1 MYRLMQPSD
10 EAAVVALWQKERGD
24 SAEFIKTALEK
35 FAGAENIYVAEEND
49 EIVAAALAV
58 PVTLKGRSGS
68 YLYGLCG
75 QGSLLLAGLV
85 DYLCAQQKL
94 RGAGFTVAVPAG
106 QEQAALL
113 ENKGFQRA
121 FALRCLPREVSRNL
135 WSQAEFDSVT
145 ARFYPDTVQ
154 FPPEQMAVVLTDL
167 YARGA
172 TIVSS
177 EKGYGI
183 YFRREDTLYFVE
195 LMAEDDRSAEVLM
208 EAAREKEV
216 IVERAVITVGAAQN
230 LFLGEGTRQDYG
242 MIRFDTEPFDVEES
256 YMRLM
261 MES

>member
-1 MYRLMQPSD
+1 
-10 EAAVVALWQKERGD
+10 
-24 SAEFIKTALEK
+24 
-35 FAGAENIYVAEEND
+35 
-49 EIVAAALAV
+49 
-58 PVTLKGRSGS
+58 
-68 YLYGLCG
+68 
-75 QGSLLLAGLV
+75 
-85 DYLCAQQKL
+85 
-94 RGAGFTVAVPAG
+94 
-106 QEQAALL
+106 
-113 ENKGFQRA
+113 
-121 FALRCLPREVSRNL
+121 
-135 WSQAEFDSVT
+135 
-145 ARFYPDTVQ
+145 
-154 FPPEQMAVVLTDL
+154 MAVVLTDL

-242 MIRFDTEPFDVEES
+242 MIRFDAEPFDVAES

-261 MES
+261 LEN

>member
-1 MYRLMQPSD
+1 MVPYILAATLRSDNFGDTYAYRSVFR
-10 EAAVVALWQKERGD
+10 E
-24 SAEFIKTALEK
+24 
-35 FAGAENIYVAEEND
+35 
-49 EIVAAALAV
+49 
-58 PVTLKGRSGS
+58 
-68 YLYGLCG
+68 
-75 QGSLLLAGLV
+75 
-85 DYLCAQQKL
+85 
-94 RGAGFTVAVPAG
+94 
-106 QEQAALL
+106 AALL

-121 FALRCLPREVSRNL
+121 FALRCLPREVARNL

-145 ARFYPDTVQ
+145 ARKLCELRERFYPDTVQ
-154 FPPEQMAVVLTDL
+154 FPPEQLAVVLTDL

-242 MIRFDTEPFDVEES
+242 MIRFDAEPFDVEES

-261 MES
+261 MESCDPWGCP